1 MISRRCIRLVGKTP
15 HGRVKT
21 SVAKLKPKLMG
32 DA

>member
-1 MISRRCIRLVGKTP
+1 MISRRRIRLVGKTP

-21 SVAKLKPKLMG
+21 SVAKLKPMG